1 MLTAITWISAIL
13 PTAITFVPM
22 IGAILALAV
31 RGSDRTTRL
40 IALTTVLAELGLVIF
55 MYVRFM
61 LSDRGYQFV
70 QRADWVSAFNIQYLM
85 GIDGLSAPLVLL
97 NGILGVAAVLVS
109 WHVGL
114 RVRQYFMWLLLL
126 QGAVM
131 GVFVSLDLILFFV
144 FWELEL
150 IPMFFLISIWGTG
163 RREYSAMKFLL
174 FTFLGSAFMFAAILA
189 LYFSFPGSE
198 RTFDMTALIHKDL
211 TALIV
216 PSSLVFSGFLIAFAV
231 KLPIVPFHTWL
242 PDAHTDA
249 PTAVSVMLAGV
260 LLKMGGYGLL
270 RINAGMFPDDLA
282 AAAPLLAV
290 LAVVNVLYGAFIV
303 MRQTDLKRL
312 VAYSSV
318 SHMGFVVLGLASVGA
333 GASEINAAGL
343 NGAALQLFSHGVIT
357 GLLFVVV
364 GLVYDRAHTRHI
376 PDMGGMARQMPLIAV
391 GFVIAGLAALGLP
404 TTVGFV
410 AEIMIFLGTFPA
422 YGLATALSAFG
433 VVLAAGYILWT
444 VQRTMFGPRIERWDQ
459 LGDAKLVDIGAM
471 SVLLIP
477 IFVVGIYPAIITDV
491 FDAGLAPIFSRFG
504 G

>member
-1 MLTAITWISAIL
+1 ML
-13 PTAITFVPM
+13 TAITFVPM
-22 IGAILALAV
+22 IGAALAFAV
-31 RGSDRTTRL
+31 RSSDRTTRL
-40 IALTTVLAELGLVIF
+40 IALTTVLAELGLTIS
-55 MYVRFM
+55 MYVNFM
-61 LSDRGYQFV
+61 LSDGGYQFV

-109 WHVGL
+109 WHVNL

-150 IPMFFLISIWGTG
+150 LPMFFLISIWGTG

-270 RINAGMFPDDLA
+270 RINAGMFPDELT

-404 TTVGFV
+404 TTAGFV